1 VGFNTN
7 EFLPPNAIPWRMRS
21 DLIVHRQ
28 DSGAWVVKDPV
39 TLSYVRLSDREMA
52 VLRLLNGRR
61 SAGQIMQ
68 MLTNAWPDSEFT
80 VEDLSDFL
88 GQLITSQL
96 IVLTQIPARADH
108 AVRSHPTFQRWGSA
122 IFSIL
127 RLRFRLLDPDPLL
140 NSIQPVIA
148 VLFSPAALIGTAT
161 VVMTALCLVTLRFDQ
176 FVANLPGPTD
186 FFGPGNLVL
195 VFAAF
200 VIVKMF
206 HEAGHAITARYC
218 GAECHEAGVML
229 LLLTPILY
237 TNVTDAWMLNR
248 RSRLLISAAGIIVE
262 IVLASIAA
270 VAWFF
275 AAPGLLKAIL
285 ANVMLICTFGTI
297 LFNGNPLLRYD
308 GYFLLSDAV
317 GEPNLAQR
325 SAHRV
330 RQFLENL
337 LFGSGSQSTPSRD
350 RFLLIYGLCSGLY
363 RVLLAIVILSM
374 LKHLF
379 DQWNLGVFGIAVMLV
394 GALPLVVFPL
404 GSFGTSL
411 LTDLSMRDRRR
422 FRLLRATVI
431 VSGVIAMAFVPL
443 PQSIVAPA
451 VVEPSGVPVFSTLTG
466 EFLSAVRYGDLVDRG
481 SAVAVLRDSN
491 MQRQRIEYEGAVKFH
506 EVRVRVLELRRD
518 DDTIASL
525 PESRAL
531 LESAR
536 TRREDFDRELR
547 RLTVTAPVAGTLL
560 PPRARSYSGEDN
572 ALSQWTGY
580 PLDERNR
587 GALIAQGTLLGLLR
601 ESAEC
606 ELLVQINAQDAA
618 LLQGSQVAEFQAT
631 GDFGVTWSGTV
642 TRVAPLFDED
652 APAELIVAGLTLPP
666 SLKKPDPSARQW
678 QAAVKLFVPE
688 DLNGPVLYS
697 TGFVRVQVE
706 PASIASR
713 LWRYLRTTFGS
724 QFPRSVPSTM

>member
-1 VGFNTN
+1 MDQNAN
-7 EFLPPNAIPWRMRS
+7 EFSPAGAIPYRMRS
-21 DLIVHRQ
+21 DLVVHRQ
-28 DSGAWVVKDPV
+28 DSGAWVLKDPV

-61 SAGQIMQ
+61 SAGQVMR
-68 MLTNAWPDSEFT
+68 MLMNAWPDGEFT
-80 VEDLSDFL
+80 VDDLSDFL

-96 IVLTQIPARADH
+96 IVSTQILARAGK
-108 AVRSHPTFQRWGSA
+108 AGRMHPSLHRWTSA

-140 NSIQPVIA
+140 NACQPVIA
-148 VLFSPAALIGTAT
+148 VLFSPAAMIGTAT
-161 VVMTALCLVTLRFDQ
+161 VVMTALCLLTLRFDQ
-176 FVANLPGPTD
+176 FIANLPTPAD

-195 VFAAF
+195 VFAVF
-200 VIVKMF
+200 VIVKIF

-229 LLLTPILY
+229 MLLTPILY

-248 RSRLLISAAGIIVE
+248 RSRLLISAAGIFVE
-262 IVLASIAA
+262 VVLASIAA

-285 ANVMLICTFGTI
+285 ANVMLICTIGTI

-317 GEPNLAQR
+317 GEPNLAHR

-337 LFGSGSQSTPSRD
+337 LFGRGSQSTPSGN

-363 RVLLAIVILSM
+363 RVLLASAILSM

-379 DQWNLGVFGIAVMLV
+379 VQWNLGVFGVAVMLV

-404 GSFGTSL
+404 SSFGISL

-422 FRLLRATVI
+422 FRLLRATLI
-431 VSGVIAMAFVPL
+431 VSVVIAMAFVPL

-451 VVEPSGVPVFSTLTG
+451 VVEPSGAPVFATLTG
-466 EFLSAVRYGDLVDRG
+466 KFVSAVRYGDLVNRG
-481 SAVAVLRDSN
+481 SAVAVLRHSN

-506 EVRVRVLELRRD
+506 EARVRALELRRD
-518 DDTIASL
+518 DDTSASL

-531 LESAR
+531 LDSAR
-536 TRREDFDRELR
+536 TRLEDFDRELR
-547 RLTVTAPVAGTLL
+547 RLTVAAPVAGTLL
-560 PPRARSYSGEDN
+560 PPR
-572 ALSQWTGY
+572 
-580 PLDERNR
+580 
-587 GALIAQGTLLGLLR
+587 
-601 ESAEC
+601 
-606 ELLVQINAQDAA
+606 
-618 LLQGSQVAEFQAT
+618 
-631 GDFGVTWSGTV
+631 
-642 TRVAPLFDED
+642 TR
-652 APAELIVAGLTLPP
+652 I
-666 SLKKPDPSARQW
+666 
-678 QAAVKLFVPE
+678 
-688 DLNGPVLYS
+688 
-697 TGFVRVQVE
+697 
-706 PASIASR
+706 
-713 LWRYLRTTFGS
+713 
-724 QFPRSVPSTM
+724 SV

>member
-1 VGFNTN
+1 MN
-7 EFLPPNAIPWRMRS
+7 EETSASVLTGPSPAGVIAWRMRS
-21 DLIVHRQ
+21 DLVVHRQ

-61 SAGQIMQ
+61 SAGQVMG

-80 VEDLSDFL
+80 VDDLTDFL
-88 GQLITSQL
+88 GQLISSQL
-96 IVLTQIPARADH
+96 VVSTQIPGRADK
-108 AVRSHPTFQRWGSA
+108 AGSSHLSLHRWTSA
-122 IFSIL
+122 ISSIL

-140 NSIQPVIA
+140 NACQPVIA
-148 VLFSPAALIGTAT
+148 VLFSPAVMLGTAT
-161 VVMTALCLVTLRFDQ
+161 VVITALCLLTLRFDQ
-176 FVANLPGPTD
+176 FVANLPSPAD

-195 VFAAF
+195 VAAVF

-206 HEAGHAITARYC
+206 HEAGHAITARHC

-248 RSRLLISAAGIIVE
+248 RSRLLISAAGIFVE
-262 IVLASIAA
+262 VVLASIAA
-270 VAWFF
+270 IAWFF

-330 RQFLENL
+330 RQFLETL
-337 LFGSGSQSTPSRD
+337 LFGGGSQSTPSGN

-363 RVLLAIVILSM
+363 RVLLAIAILSM

-379 DQWNLGVFGIAVMLV
+379 DQWNLGVFGVAVMLV

-431 VSGVIAMAFVPL
+431 VSVVIAMAFVPL
-443 PQSIVAPA
+443 PQSVLAPA
-451 VVEPSGVPVFSTLTG
+451 VVEPSGVPIFATLTG
-466 EFLSAVRYGDLVDRG
+466 EFVSAVCYGDLVNRG

-491 MQRQRIEYEGAVKFH
+491 MLRQRIEYEGAIKFH
-506 EVRVRVLELRRD
+506 LARVRVLELRRD
-518 DDTIASL
+518 DNTSASL

-536 TRREDFDRELR
+536 TRLEDYDRELR
-547 RLTVTAPVAGTLL
+547 RLTVAAPVAGKLL
-560 PPRARSYSGEDN
+560 PPRARSHFDEDN

-601 ESAEC
+601 ESSEC
-606 ELLVQINAQDAA
+606 ELLVQMNAQDAA
-618 LLQGSQVAEFQAT
+618 LLQGSQVAEFQAS
-631 GDFGVTWSGTV
+631 GDFGGTWSGIV

-666 SLKKPDPSARQW
+666 SLRKSDPAARQW
-678 QAAVKLFVPE
+678 QAVVKLFVPE
-688 DLNGPVLYS
+688 NSRGPVLYS

-706 PASIASR
+706 PASIATR
-713 LWRYLRTTFGS
+713 LWRYLRTTFGN
-724 QFPRSVPSTM
+724 RSR

>member
-1 VGFNTN
+1 MSARSSHDPETAS
-7 EFLPPNAIPWRMRS
+7 PASAIPWRMRS
-21 DLIVHRQ
+21 DLVVHRQ

-61 SAGQIMQ
+61 LAGQVMR
-68 MLTNAWPDSEFT
+68 MLRNAWPDSEFT

-88 GQLITSQL
+88 GQLIASQL
-96 IVLTQIPARADH
+96 IVPTQIPARTDN
-108 AVRSHPTFQRWGSA
+108 VGRSHLTLNRWGSA
-122 IFSIL
+122 IFSVL

-140 NSIQPVIA
+140 NAMQPVIA
-148 VLFSPAALIGTAT
+148 VLFSPAAIIGTVA

-176 FVANLPGPTD
+176 FVAHLPSPAD
-186 FFGPGNLVL
+186 FFGPGNIVL
-195 VFAAF
+195 VFAVF
-200 VIVKMF
+200 IIVKMF

-229 LLLTPILY
+229 LLMTPILY

-262 IVLASIAA
+262 VVLASIAA
-270 VAWFF
+270 VGWFF

-337 LFGSGSQSTPSRD
+337 LFGGGSQSTPSGN

-363 RVLLAIVILSM
+363 RVLLAIAILSM

-379 DQWNLGVFGIAVMLV
+379 DQWNLGVFGVAVMLV

-404 GSFGTSL
+404 ATFGTSL
-411 LTDLSMRDRRR
+411 LTDLSMRDHRR
-422 FRLLRATVI
+422 FRLLRAVVI
-431 VSGVIAMAFVPL
+431 VLLLIAMAFVPL
-443 PQSIVAPA
+443 PQSVVAPA
-451 VVEPSGVPVFSTLTG
+451 VVEPSGTPVFATLTG
-466 EFLSAVRYGDLVDRG
+466 EFVSAVRYGDLVDRG

-491 MQRQRIEYEGAVKFH
+491 MQRQQIEYDGTVKFH
-506 EVRVRVLELRRD
+506 EARVRALELRRD
-518 DDTIASL
+518 NDSIGSL

-536 TRREDFDRELR
+536 TRLEDHDRELR
-547 RLTVTAPVAGTLL
+547 RLTVAAPLSGTLL
-560 PPRARSYSGEDN
+560 PPRARLYSAEDN

-601 ESAEC
+601 ESTEC

-618 LLQGSQVAEFQAT
+618 LLQGSQVAGFQA
-631 GDFGVTWSGTV
+631 FGHSGETWNGTV

-666 SLKKPDPSARQW
+666 SFRKPDPSSQQW
-678 QAAVKLFVPE
+678 QAVVKLFVTENSHP
-688 DLNGPVLYS
+688 PMLYS

-706 PASIASR
+706 PASTASR
-713 LWRYLRTTFGS
+713 LWRYLRTAFGS
-724 QFPRSVPSTM
+724 QSR

>member
-1 VGFNTN
+1 MNQMTN
-7 EFLPPNAIPWRMRS
+7 EFSPANAIPWRMRS
-21 DLIVHRQ
+21 DLVVHRQ

-39 TLSYVRLSDREMA
+39 TLSYLRLSDREMA

-61 SAGQIMQ
+61 SAGQIMR
-68 MLTNAWPDSEFT
+68 MLTNAWPDGEFT

-88 GQLITSQL
+88 GQLIASQL
-96 IVLTQIPARADH
+96 LVSTQIPGRADNPGK
-108 AVRSHPTFQRWGSA
+108 SHPSFQRWGAA
-122 IFSIL
+122 ISSIL

-140 NSIQPVIA
+140 NACQPIIA
-148 VLFSPAALIGTAT
+148 VLFSPAAMVGTAT
-161 VVMTALCLVTLRFDQ
+161 VVMTALCLLTLRFDQ
-176 FVANLPGPTD
+176 FVANLPTPAD

-195 VFAAF
+195 VF
-200 VIVKMF
+200 VVLVVVKMF

-248 RSRLLISAAGIIVE
+248 KSRLLISAAGIFVE
-262 IVLASIAA
+262 VVLASIAA

-317 GEPNLAQR
+317 GQPNLAQR

-337 LFGSGSQSTPSRD
+337 LFGGSSQTTPSGD

-363 RVLLAIVILSM
+363 RVLLAIAILSM

-379 DQWNLGVFGIAVMLV
+379 DEWNLGIFGVAVMLV

-404 GSFGTSL
+404 ASFGTSL
-411 LTDLSMRDRRR
+411 LTDLSMRDHRR

-431 VSGVIAMAFVPL
+431 VAVLIAFSLLPL
-443 PQSIVAPA
+443 PQSIMAPA
-451 VVEPSGVPVFSTLTG
+451 VVEPSGAPVFATLTG
-466 EFLSAVRYGDLVDRG
+466 EFVSSVRYGDLVERDA
-481 SAVAVLRDSN
+481 AVAVLRDSN
-491 MQRQRIEYEGAVKFH
+491 IQRQRIEFEGAVKFH
-506 EVRVRVLELRRD
+506 EARVRALELRRD
-518 DDTIASL
+518 DDTIGSL

-536 TRREDFDRELR
+536 TRFEDYDRELR
-547 RLTVTAPVAGTLL
+547 RLTVVAPVAGTLL
-560 PPRARSYSGEDN
+560 PPRPRSHFGEDN
-572 ALSQWTGY
+572 ALPQWTGY
-580 PLDERNR
+580 PLDEQNH

-618 LLQGSQVAEFQAT
+618 LLQGSHVAEFQPS
-631 GDFGVTWSGTV
+631 GYSGETWIGTV

-652 APAELIVAGLTLPP
+652 APAELVVAGLTLPP
-666 SLKKPDPSARQW
+666 SLRKTDPSARQW
-678 QAAVKLFVPE
+678 QAVVKLFVP
-688 DLNGPVLYS
+688 DSSRAPVLYS

-724 QFPRSVPSTM
+724 QSRH